1 MLCLFTGPLGPVGQ
15 SASAIPEDNIGNQ
28 MLRSMGWVPGTGL
41 GPDKS
46 GIVEPIGATHRPR
59 KLGLGHAWA

>member
-1 MLCLFTGPLGPVGQ
+1 MLLSLGPVGHL
-15 SASAIPEDNIGNQ
+15 ASAIPETNIGNQ

-46 GIVEPIGATHRPR
+46 GIVNPIRATLRPR
-59 KLGLGHAWA
+59 KLGLGHAWPT